1 MLKIIL
7 LLALLATLIAAGA
20 TAFRLTTRRQA
31 QLEPVDPAILTEHL
45 QKLCGEEALP

>member
-7 LLALLATLIAAGA
+7 LLALLATLTAVGA

-31 QLEPVDPAILTEHL
+31 QLEPVDPAILTGQL
-45 QKLCGEEALP
+45 QTLREEGALP

>member
-7 LLALLATLIAAGA
+7 LLVLLATLTAAGA

-31 QLEPVDPAILTEHL
+31 QLEPDL
-45 QKLCGEEALP
+45 QKLRGEEALP

>member
-7 LLALLATLIAAGA
+7 LLVLLATLTAAGA

-31 QLEPVDPAILTEHL
+31 QPIDPAILTEHL
-45 QKLCGEEALP
+45 QKLRGEEALP